1 MTSQHTVLGIDWA
14 RPRWVAVVLAD
25 GAAPRVLADGD
36 LAALVAG
43 FPEAACVGVDMPIG
57 LPEAGER
64 TADAEARVFVG
75 ARRSSVFMTPP
86 AAVLAAETY
95 AAANV
100 LAGQRSEKG
109 ISQQAWGLRENI
121 GRVAAVA
128 ETDPRLI
135 EVHPEVSFAALDGG
149 HMRAAKTT
157 WNGQMDRRAAL
168 ARAGIVLPDDLGDA
182 GVVPVADVLDAAA
195 VAWSARRF
203 AAGDARSFPAGAS
216 PGDRQVIWY

>member
-1 MTSQHTVLGIDWA
+1 LWCFGVYCAKLVAPAPCASSSPANTDAARCRCPWQRSSLWA
-14 RPRWVAVVLAD
+14 
-25 GAAPRVLADGD
+25 AAARKRRAIRNA
-36 LAALVAG
+36 LAA
-43 FPEAACVGVDMPIG
+43 
-57 LPEAGER
+57 
-64 TADAEARVFVG
+64 
-75 ARRSSVFMTPP
+75 
-86 AAVLAAETY
+86 
-95 AAANV
+95 
-100 LAGQRSEKG
+100 QRSEKG

-128 ETDPRLI
+128 ESDPRLI
-135 EVHPEVSFAALDGG
+135 EVHPEVSFAALAGG

-168 ARAGIVLPDDLGDA
+168 ARAGVVLPDDLGQA

-203 AAGDARSFPAGAS
+203 AAREARSFPAAAS

>member
-1 MTSQHTVLGIDWA
+1 
-14 RPRWVAVVLAD
+14 
-25 GAAPRVLADGD
+25 
-36 LAALVAG
+36 
-43 FPEAACVGVDMPIG
+43 MPIG

-64 TADAEARVFVG
+64 AADAEARAFVG

-95 AAANV
+95 AEANV
-100 LAGQRSEKG
+100 LAAQRSEKG

-135 EVHPEVSFAALDGG
+135 EVHPEVSFAALAGG

-168 ARAGIVLPDDLGDA
+168 ARAGIVLPDDLGEA

-203 AAGDARSFPAGAS
+203 AAGEARSFPAAAS

>member
-1 MTSQHTVLGIDWA
+1 MTSQRTVLGIDWA

-25 GAAPRVLADGD
+25 GAAARVLADGD
-36 LAALVAG
+36 LPALG
-43 FPEAACVGVDMPIG
+43 GRFPDAACVGVDMPIG

-64 TADAEARVFVG
+64 AADAEARRFVG

-86 AAVLAAETY
+86 AAVLSADSYTEANAIAA
-95 AAANV
+95 
-100 LAGQRSEKG
+100 QRSEKG
-109 ISQQAWGLRENI
+109 ISQQAWGLRVNI

-128 ETDPRLI
+128 ATDPRVI
-135 EVHPEVSFAALDGG
+135 EVHPEVSFAALAGG
-149 HMRAAKTT
+149 QMRASKIT

-168 ARAGIVLPDDLGDA
+168 VRAGIVLPDDLGEA
-182 GVVPVADVLDAAA
+182 GLVPVADVLDAAA

-203 AAGDARSFPAGAS
+203 AAGEARSFPAAAS

>member
-1 MTSQHTVLGIDWA
+1 M
-14 RPRWVAVVLAD
+14 R
-25 GAAPRVLADGD
+25 APRVLAHDD

-57 LPEAGER
+57 LPDTGER
-64 TADAEARVFVG
+64 AADAEARAFVG

-86 AAVLAAETY
+86 AAVLAAESY
-95 AAANV
+95 AEANV
-100 LAGQRSEKG
+100 LAAQRSEKG

-135 EVHPEVSFAALDGG
+135 EVHPEVSFAALAGG

-168 ARAGIVLPDDLGDA
+168 AARGHRA
-182 GVVPVADVLDAAA
+182 
-195 VAWSARRF
+195 ARRSRR
-203 AAGDARSFPAGAS
+203 GRRRPRRRRARRRGRRVDRPALRGGRGAIV
-216 PGDRQVIWY
+216 PCGGVPR

>member
-1 MTSQHTVLGIDWA
+1 
-14 RPRWVAVVLAD
+14 
-25 GAAPRVLADGD
+25 
-36 LAALVAG
+36 LAALVTG
-43 FPEAACVGVDMPIG
+43 FAEAACVGVDMPIG
-57 LPEAGER
+57 LPERGQRA
-64 TADAEARVFVG
+64 ADAQARAFVG

-86 AAVLAAETY
+86 AAVLAAGSY
-95 AAANV
+95 AEANV
-100 LAGQRSEKG
+100 LAAERSEKG

-128 ETDPRLI
+128 ATDPRLI
-135 EVHPEVSFAALDGG
+135 EVHPEVSFAALAGG

-157 WNGQMDRRAAL
+157 WNGQMDRRAVL
-168 ARAGIVLPDDLGDA
+168 ARVGIVLPDDLGEA

-203 AAGDARSFPAGAS
+203 AAGEARSFPAAAS

>member
-1 MTSQHTVLGIDWA
+1 V
-14 RPRWVAVVLAD
+14 
-25 GAAPRVLADGD
+25 
-36 LAALVAG
+36 LVAG

-64 TADAEARVFVG
+64 TADTEARAFVG

-86 AAVLAAETY
+86 AAMLAADSY

-100 LAGQRSEKG
+100 LAVQRSEKG

-128 ETDPRLI
+128 AVDPRLI
-135 EVHPEVSFAALDGG
+135 EVHPEVSFAALAGG

-168 ARAGIVLPDDLGDA
+168 ARAGVVLPDDLGEA

-203 AAGDARSFPAGAS
+203 AAGEARSFPAAAS